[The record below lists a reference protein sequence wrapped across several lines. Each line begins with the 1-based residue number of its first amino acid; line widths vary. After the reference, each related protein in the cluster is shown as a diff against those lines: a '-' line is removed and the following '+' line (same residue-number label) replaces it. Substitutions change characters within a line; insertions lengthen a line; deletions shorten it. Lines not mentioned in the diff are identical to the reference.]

1 MQMRSH
7 RHHHQKTRP
16 KGARLV
22 ALVVGVIVLYA
33 GILLTV
39 HVVGNH
45 LEHPQ
50 EVKETVGSLEGR
62 FTSDALTMD
71 YGGQTWTYRER
82 DLTHILLMGVD
93 WEDMQQNPSLRYRG
107 QADFLLLL
115 TIDQK
120 NKTVSTL
127 QIDRDTMADM
137 RIYGI
142 FGDYAG
148 TRKQQICLS
157 HAYGNT
163 EKESCKNVV
172 WAVSRLLG
180 CIPIESYVSLDMGSI
195 TALNDALG
203 GITVTLEE
211 DFSHLDPAMTQ
222 GTTLTLHGQQAE
234 YFVRA
239 RMGVGAGTNASRMQ
253 RQRVFMQ
260 AVADRITAEMAQNV
274 DFVAALFDQLSGHMV
289 TNIDRG
295 WIIDKAYASSAYQR
309 LENRTLAGRHRNGSD
324 GFMEF
329 WADEDALGS
338 YLTDT
343 FFVNI
348 SK

>member
-1 MQMRSH
+1 MRKH
-7 RHHHQKTRP
+7 RHHHQKSRP

-22 ALVVGVIVLYA
+22 ALVVGIIVLYA

-39 HVVGNH
+39 HLVGNH
-45 LEHPQ
+45 LEHPD

-62 FTSDALTMD
+62 FTSDTLTLS
-71 YGGQTWTYRER
+71 YGGSKWTYRER
-82 DLTHILLMGVD
+82 ELTHILLMGVD
-93 WEDMQQNPSLRYRG
+93 WEEISQSNSSQRYNG

-127 QIDRDTMADM
+127 QIDRDTIADV

-142 FGDYAG
+142 FGNYAG
-148 TRKQQICLS
+148 TRRQQICLA
-157 HAYGNT
+157 HAYGET
-163 EKESCKNVV
+163 EKECCENVV
-172 WAVSRLLG
+172 WAVSNLLG
-180 CIPIESYVSLDMGSI
+180 GIPIDSYVSLDMESI
-195 TALNDALG
+195 AILNDALG
-203 GITVTLEE
+203 GITVTLED
-211 DFSHLDPAMTQ
+211 DFSHLDAAMTQ
-222 GTTLTLHGQQAE
+222 GTTLTLHGKQAE
-234 YFVRA
+234 YYVRG
-239 RMGVGAGTNASRMQ
+239 RMGIGAGSNASRMQ

-260 AVADRITAEMAQNV
+260 AVGDL
-274 DFVAALFDQLSGHMV
+274 FVTGMSQSMEFAASLFDQLSDHMV

-295 WIIDKAYASSAYQR
+295 WFIDKAYASSAYQR
-309 LENRTLAGRHRNGSD
+309 LENRTLAGSHQIGSD
-324 GFMEF
+324 GFVEF

-343 FFVNI
+343 FFIKN